1 LGVSTGFAGVYTF
14 GAMFV
19 RKKQNSSGSVS
30 VQIVDKSSGRYV
42 VFQTVG
48 SSFDSQEIDYLIKKA
63 KQLILM
69 HMGQSVLP
77 YDQDAELQY
86 VDTFMNGLNSF
97 ALVGP
102 ELLLGRL
109 FDEIGFNS
117 IADDLFRHLV
127 ITRLV
132 YPVSKLKTTDYL
144 LKYRGIETSVYSI
157 YRYLDKLHSQQIE
170 QVKSISLYHTLGLL
184 GGRFSVVFY
193 DVTTLYFEASDED
206 DLRKMGFSKD
216 GKHQQP
222 QIVLGLLT
230 SQNGYP
236 LDYDIFEGNKY
247 EGDTL
252 LPVIEHFERKHQ
264 TGELIVVADAGLL
277 SQKNILL
284 LKEKKYQY
292 ILGARIKNVSK
303 EISEQILRVNLKDK
317 ESAEIMLKENERLII
332 GYKQNR
338 ASKDAKNR
346 RKGLEKL
353 EKQIQSGKFG
363 KRHISNRGYNKYLR
377 MEGELSVTIDYEKY
391 NQDTCWDGLKGY
403 ITNTTLS
410 KEQVM
415 EQYAQLWKIEK
426 TFRISKSDLQ
436 IRPIYHRL
444 RRRIEAHICISFAAC
459 KIYKELE
466 RQLQEKKS
474 ELSPEKV
481 IDILKTIYQV
491 SIQTPFSN
499 SIHQRLLLKTEEQR
513 YVINLFDLKTGV

>member
-1 LGVSTGFAGVYTF
+1 
-14 GAMFV
+14 MFV
-19 RKKQNSSGSVS
+19 RKKQNKSGSVS

-42 VFQTVG
+42 VNQTVG
-48 SSFDSQEIDYLIKKA
+48 SAFESGEVDQLIKKA

-69 HMGQSVLP
+69 HTRQGVLP

-86 VDTFMNGLNSF
+86 VDTFMNGLDSF

-109 FDEIGFNS
+109 FDEIGFNAIS
-117 IADDLFRHLV
+117 DDLFRHLV

-144 LKYRGIETSVYSI
+144 LKYRGVETSVYSI
-157 YRYLDKLHSQQIE
+157 YRYLDKLHSEQIE
-170 QVKSISLYHTLGLL
+170 RVKSISLDHTLGLL
-184 GGRFSVVFY
+184 GSRFSVVFY
-193 DVTTLYFEASDED
+193 DVTTLYFEAADED
-206 DLRKMGFSKD
+206 DLRKTGFSKD
-216 GKHQQP
+216 GKHQHP

-252 LPVIEHFERKHQ
+252 LPVIEHFERKHRP
-264 TGELIVVADAGLL
+264 GELIIVADAGLL
-277 SQKNILL
+277 SKKNISL

-303 EISEQILRVNLKDK
+303 EISEQILGLNLKDK
-317 ESAEIMLKENERLII
+317 ESAEIMLNENERLIV
-332 GYKQNR
+332 GYKRNR
-338 ASKDAKNR
+338 AAKDAKNR
-346 RKGLEKL
+346 QKGLEKL
-353 EKQIQSGKFG
+353 EMQIQSGKLG
-363 KRHISNRGYNKYLR
+363 KKHINKRGYNKYLR
-377 MEGELSVTIDYEKY
+377 MEGALLVTIDYEKY
-391 NQDTCWDGLKGY
+391 NQDACWDGLKGY
-403 ITNTTLS
+403 NTSTTLS
-410 KEQVM
+410 KEEVM

-466 RQLQEKKS
+466 RQLLEKKS

-499 SIHQRLLLKTEEQR
+499 SIHQRLLIKTEEQR
-513 YVINLFDLKTGV
+513 YIINLFDLKTGG